1 MISWHC
7 AQKHKIKKKKKKRLI
22 CSSLHPFALLHC
34 TLFPLQQPACCII
47 TSSILS
53 VLLVLLSPAY
63 IHDIPCSSLLH
74 TDPARS
80 GEEQPDPALLSEAG
94 PAAAP
99 GPGDQHRRA
108 GSARL
113 RRRSHLFFARVCQS
127 VFWTCARNTPPPVCF
142 QGDGAPVCARPTA
155 GVCAARRRRGGGD
168 SSC

>member
-7 AQKHKIKKKKKKRLI
+7 AQKHKIKKTVNPLLSASFR
-22 CSSLHPFALLHC
+22 SASLHFVSSSTTRLLHHH
-34 TLFPLQQPACCII
+34 
-47 TSSILS
+47 
-53 VLLVLLSPAY
+53 LVYSPCPPRVFKPGLY
-63 IHDIPCSSLLH
+63 SRLPCSSLLR

-99 GPGDQHRRA
+99 GPGDQHCRA

-113 RRRSHLFFARVCQS
+113 RRAHASC
-127 VFWTCARNTPPPVCF
+127 VFVNLCFEMCARNTPPPVCF

-155 GVCAARRRRGGGD
+155 GVCVARRRRGGGD